1 MLFIPILNTLHG
13 YSISVCYTARHTKA
27 VCTFTCGREEHMN
40 AEKVQFCLQHNS
52 IMLFTKVG
60 QLLTAPAL
68 HLDQVSLNTCT
79 LQFEPCGEGALHMNA
94 M

>member
-1 MLFIPILNTLHG
+1 MVTQLVYVTLLDTQKQ
-13 YSISVCYTARHTKA
+13 YVCVLLHVEGK
-27 VCTFTCGREEHMN
+27 N

-79 LQFEPCGEGALHMNA
+79 LQFELCGEGALHMNA